1 MSFSTLEL
9 RYFNLYNVLREIY
22 SQKFSSPSFSL
33 NKQRS
38 RNELTSCL
46 RCLRNRR
53 GSITVFLRTRDPLAA
68 VRISGETERGQRP
81 RGSPAS
87 GVERGE
93 TAVIRYETADNEVTK
108 RVTSVVS
115 DDSNGGRR
123 RTNNRGDRYSPL
135 ESKSR
140 HPPSSLAL
148 NHGRSFATNQ
158 GSPTP
163 MGDRS
168 NNP

>member
-1 MSFSTLEL
+1 M
-9 RYFNLYNVLREIY
+9 
-22 SQKFSSPSFSL
+22 
-33 NKQRS
+33 
-38 RNELTSCL
+38 
-46 RCLRNRR
+46 
-53 GSITVFLRTRDPLAA
+53 FLRTRDPLAA
-68 VRISGETERGQRP
+68 VRISEETERGQRP

-148 NHGRSFATNQ
+148 ATNQ

-163 MGDRS
+163 IDRTILNRFFPYLRITFELVS
-168 NNP
+168 NFP

>member
-148 NHGRSFATNQ
+148 ATNQ